1 MSNLEP
7 VKWDDYKVGDSAK
20 FTKKIT
26 EEDVMKFA
34 EVSGDYN
41 PIHVNPEFA
50 KTQMF
55 GKQVAHGIIS
65 AGLISAVMGVEL
77 FGPGI
82 LYGEQTVRF
91 VKPVFFDDT
100 LTAVATVKEKFTKK
114 DGKLKFIKCD
124 TKVYNQNDELV
135 TDGEGVVLVLQ

>member
-91 VKPVFFDDT
+91 IKPVFFDDD

>member
-1 MSNLEP
+1 MSDLEP

-50 KTQMF
+50 KTQIF

-91 VKPVFFDDT
+91 IKPVYFDDT

-124 TKVYNQNDELV
+124 TKVYNQNDDLV
-135 TDGEGVVLVLQ
+135 TDGEGVVLVLN

>member
-91 VKPVFFDDT
+91 IKPVFFDDT

>member
-1 MSNLEP
+1 MSDLEP

-65 AGLISAVMGVEL
+65 AGLISAVMGVKL

-82 LYGEQTVRF
+82 LYGEQSVRF
-91 VKPVFFDDT
+91 VKPVYFDDT

-114 DGKLKFIKCD
+114 EGKLKFIKCD

>member
-34 EVSGDYN
+34 EISGDYN
-41 PIHVNPEFA
+41 PIHVNPDFA

-55 GKQVAHGIIS
+55 RKQVAHGVIS
-65 AGLISAVMGVEL
+65 AGLISAVMGVKL

-91 VKPVFFDDT
+91 IKPVFFDDT
-100 LTAVATVKEKFTKK
+100 LTAVATVKEKYTKK
-114 DGKLKFIKCD
+114 EGKLKFIKCD

>member
-1 MSNLEP
+1 MSDLEP

-26 EEDVMKFA
+26 EQDVMKFA

-124 TKVYNQNDELV
+124 TKVYNQSDELV

>member
-1 MSNLEP
+1 MSDLEP

-26 EEDVMKFA
+26 EQDVMKFA

-65 AGLISAVMGVEL
+65 AGLISAVMGVKL

-91 VKPVFFDDT
+91 VKPVFFDDE

-135 TDGEGVVLVLQ
+135 TDGEGLVLVLQ